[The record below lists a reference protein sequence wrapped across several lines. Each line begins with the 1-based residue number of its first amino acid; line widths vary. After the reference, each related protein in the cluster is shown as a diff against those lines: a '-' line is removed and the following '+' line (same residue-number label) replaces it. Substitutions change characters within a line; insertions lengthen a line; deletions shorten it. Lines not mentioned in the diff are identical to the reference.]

1 MKLIFHKY
9 QGTGNDFILID
20 NRDGHFTC
28 DNHRIAQLCDC
39 HFGIG
44 ADGLLLLE
52 TLDGYDFRMVYYNSD
67 GSPATMCWNGG
78 RCIAAFANRLGIV
91 GTNAH
96 FFAAD
101 GPHNAK
107 IEVQDEH
114 ITRVELS
121 MKDVI
126 PSEVGEH
133 FVILNTGTP
142 HFVRFVEE
150 PDSIDLMT
158 EGAKIRYAPDYAPIG
173 INVDFARNTD
183 DQIYVRTYEKG
194 VEAETLS
201 CGTGVTAS
209 AIAASVFTGR
219 TSYQVITR
227 GGKLAVTFERNGV
240 TFTNIRLS
248 GPATFVYSGEIEI

>member
-1 MKLIFHKY
+1 MKLTFYKY

-20 NRDGHFTC
+20 NRDGRFNC
-28 DNHRIAQLCDC
+28 DNQAIARLCDR

-52 TLDGYDFRMVYYNSD
+52 STEGFDFRMVYYNSD
-67 GSPATMCWNGG
+67 GSPATMCGNGG
-78 RCIAAFANRLGIV
+78 RCIAAFANRMNV
-91 GTNAH
+91 VSANAH
-96 FFAAD
+96 FLAAD
-101 GPHNAK
+101 GPHYAK
-107 IEVQDEH
+107 IEVLGEQ
-114 ITRVELS
+114 TSQVELS

-126 PSEVGEH
+126 PSDIGEH

-150 PDSIDLMT
+150 PDAIDVMK
-158 EGAKIRYAPDYAPIG
+158 EGAEIRYAPDYAPAG
-173 INVDFARNTD
+173 TNVDFARHAD

-219 TSYQVITR
+219 NSYFVTTR
-227 GGKLAVTFERNGV
+227 GGKLSVTFERNGV
-240 TFTNIRLS
+240 TFTNIRLT
-248 GPATFVYSGEIEI
+248 GPATFVYSGEIDI

>member
-1 MKLIFHKY
+1 MKFVFHKY

-20 NRDGHFTC
+20 NRDGHFHS
-28 DNHRIAQLCDC
+28 DNLTITQLCDR

-52 TLDGYDFRMVYYNSD
+52 NIEGYDFRMVYFNSD
-67 GSPATMCWNGG
+67 GSPATMCGNGG
-78 RCIAAFANRLGIV
+78 RCIAAFANRLGVV
-91 GTNAH
+91 GINAH
-96 FFAAD
+96 FMAAD
-101 GPHNAK
+101 GPHHAK
-107 IEVQDEH
+107 IETQDAR

-126 PSEVGEH
+126 PADIGEN

-142 HFVRFVEE
+142 HYVMFVED

-158 EGAKIRYAPDYAPIG
+158 EGAKLRYAPAYAPIG
-173 INVDFARNTD
+173 INVDFARYAD

-209 AIAASVFTGR
+209 AISASIFTGR
-219 TSYQVITR
+219 DNYQVLTR
-227 GGKLAVTFERNGV
+227 GGKLAVTFERIEE
-240 TFTNIRLS
+240 TFTNIRLT

>member
-1 MKLIFHKY
+1 MKLTFHKY

-20 NRDGHFTC
+20 NRKGIFSS
-28 DNHRIAQLCDC
+28 DNDAVAKLCDR

-44 ADGLLLLE
+44 ADGLLLIE
-52 TLDGYDFRMVYYNSD
+52 TTEGYDFRMVYFNSD
-67 GSPATMCWNGG
+67 GSAATMCGNGG

-96 FFAAD
+96 FLAAD
-101 GPHNAK
+101 GQHYAK
-107 IEVQDEH
+107 IEVLDNLCTQ
-114 ITRVELS
+114 VELS
-121 MKDVI
+121 MNDVI
-126 PSEVGEH
+126 PADMGEH
-133 FVILNTGTP
+133 FVVLNTGTP

-158 EGAKIRYAPDYAPIG
+158 EGAKIRYAPDYAPVG
-173 INVDFARNTD
+173 INVDFARYAI

-209 AIAASVFTGR
+209 AIAASLLTGR
-219 TSYQVITR
+219 ESYQVTTR
-227 GGKLAVTFERNGV
+227 GGKLAVAFERNGV

-248 GPATFVYSGEIEI
+248 GPATFVYSGETEI

>member
-1 MKLIFHKY
+1 MKFIFHKY

-20 NRDGHFTC
+20 NREGNFIS
-28 DNHRIAQLCDC
+28 DNQTIAQLCDR

-52 TLDGYDFRMVYYNSD
+52 NIDGCDFRMVYCNSD
-67 GSPATMCWNGG
+67 GSPATMCGNGG
-78 RCIAAFANRLGIV
+78 RCIVALANRLGII
-91 GTNAH
+91 GNKAH
-96 FFAAD
+96 FMAAD
-101 GPHNAK
+101 GPHFAK
-107 IEVQDEH
+107 IEIQDEL
-114 ITRVELS
+114 IMQVGLS

-126 PSEVGEH
+126 PADIGEH

-158 EGAKIRYAPDYAPIG
+158 EGAKIRYAPDYSPTG
-173 INVDFARNTD
+173 INVDFARHVD

-219 TSYQVITR
+219 NKYHVTTR
-227 GGKLAVTFERNGV
+227 GGKLTVTFERNGV
-240 TFTNIRLS
+240 AFTNIWLS
-248 GPATFVYSGEIEI
+248 GPAIYVYSGEIEI